1 LLWKRAA
8 YLTVSSNVNQI
19 IHNVSIRKKGSVMS
33 GTSSSS
39 IFVPFVVVLN
49 TYKYKPKEQK
59 KKREGD
65 GYVSLG
71 GPSA

>member
-1 LLWKRAA
+1 
-8 YLTVSSNVNQI
+8 
-19 IHNVSIRKKGSVMS
+19 MS

-59 KKREGD
+59 KKRKKEKEMD
-65 GYVSLG
+65 MYPLEVLRLDSYA
-71 GPSA
+71 PCNA